1 MNLEGLYLI
10 ITNPIIG
17 YQKLTEIAVSCGV
30 SIIQL
35 RIKNNNE
42 DKLNIANDIKNI
54 TNGTQTR
61 FIINDDI
68 NLAIEVDADGVHL
81 GQDDCSINKAKNLWK
96 NKNKIFG
103 ISTHNQHQAIHA
115 EKNRASY
122 IGIGPIF
129 HTSSKKKL
137 DPLLGIT
144 KATKINDKCNCPTFV
159 IGGINLKNIKQIKN
173 IKSNGFCVLG
183 AVNNSKQPE
192 KVIKSLKN
200 EWESI
205 NF

>member
-1 MNLEGLYLI
+1 MNLKGLYLI

-17 YQKLTEIAVSCGV
+17 YQKLTEIAVSCDV

-54 TNGTQTR
+54 TNGTLFCKTR

-81 GQDDCSINKAKNLWK
+81 GQDDCFINKAKNLWK

-103 ISTHNQHQAIHA
+103 ISTHNQHQAI
-115 EKNRASY
+115 
-122 IGIGPIF
+122 
-129 HTSSKKKL
+129 
-137 DPLLGIT
+137 
-144 KATKINDKCNCPTFV
+144 
-159 IGGINLKNIKQIKN
+159 Q
-173 IKSNGFCVLG
+173 
-183 AVNNSKQPE
+183 
-192 KVIKSLKN
+192 
-200 EWESI
+200 
-205 NF
+205 